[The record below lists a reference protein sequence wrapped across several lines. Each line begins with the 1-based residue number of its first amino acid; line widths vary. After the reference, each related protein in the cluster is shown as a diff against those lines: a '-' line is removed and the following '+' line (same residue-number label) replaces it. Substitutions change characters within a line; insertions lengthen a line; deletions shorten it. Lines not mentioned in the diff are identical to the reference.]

1 MTTHRMTAYGSGLH
15 REKRERGLILIEIEI
30 FMYDIEIISL
40 ILFYIRI
47 SI

>member
-1 MTTHRMTAYGSGLH
+1 MTAHRKTAYGSGLH
-15 REKRERGLILIEIEI
+15 QEKRERGVILTEIEI
-30 FMYDIEIISL
+30 FMCNIEIISL